1 MASNIIRMVLKLD
14 DKASPELKQVGK
26 EADKTTSK
34 TTMLGKASKLSAGQI
49 AMIGT
54 AAIGVAM
61 SLRAMAQSYADTINQ
76 FGDAATVTGAST
88 LTLETLSLMAKGT
101 NIEFG
106 ELSRGLADFN
116 KNVGELKTKGTGALK
131 DAFEAVEFDPT
142 GLETTDEILVGFIET
157 LQSYGD
163 QQKVAFAAN
172 RAFGVSSKKMVA
184 ALDVGKFKE
193 YNDQIK
199 HMGQVATPEAVAQ
212 AQKMQKGFA
221 LMEVLMV
228 RLQQEIFETFSGPN
242 GMVSSLA
249 VAWGVMKG
257 MLTFFQNFIN
267 AIKAVGLA
275 FEGVAK
281 GLKALSEGSVSG
293 AKKAGESI
301 AEAYQLMGKGFHVY
315 TNLFDSVNQGKLAY
329 EEFAGTL
336 DNMSESSGLAVE
348 DLQGVVDVLDKMNDE
363 GDDAGETGQKVSAAM
378 KLMEKS
384 AQSLTQ
390 ANIQFLQSMMAIEG
404 RDFEASLLTDAA
416 ALGLF
421 AGRYGD
427 LQEKLDA
434 GVYTAEQV
442 AQISRLREQIA
453 DVTDEAVGLVD
464 PLTEIQSLLMGAD
477 ADFMG
482 GLGADYQKFAQMLDR
497 GDFEGLEEQ
506 VKELQRLREIVA
518 ELSLVRSIF
527 AEDEQTIQVALESE
541 AAIKAMIED
550 LQKKLEAERFKI
562 TTDPD
567 VRQFT
572 GEGVTFGAGIA
583 QQVAGGNIAGAG
595 VGILEKL
602 GRSPFAGAV
611 VGSLGA
617 IAEIGQMTVKEVKQ
631 NAEAFA
637 ENLANGIKVI
647 AKALPQV
654 IVILIRELPRAIL
667 EALYAF
673 IPLLFSTLVNS
684 VGQAFREWWE
694 WRGSKGGEEQKQSNR
709 SWLRNLARAEM
720 FGARSFSSGSASVD
734 RTGLALIHRNET
746 IIPAGGRAAQDQQH
760 RMGGASGITVNISTA
775 VMDRDVIP
783 RLVREIDR
791 AVGKYGRTTAAFAG
805 G

>member
-88 LTLETLSLMAKGT
+88 LTLETLSHMAKGT
-101 NIEFG
+101 NIQFG
-106 ELSRGLADFN
+106 ELTRGLADFN

-199 HMGQVATPEAVAQ
+199 EMGQVATPEAVAQ

-221 LMEVLMV
+221 LMEVLTV
-228 RLQQEIFETFSGPN
+228 RLKGEIFETFAGPQ
-242 GMVSSLA
+242 GMVGSLS

-257 MLTFFQNFIN
+257 MMAFFQNYIKGLQAIGQAWN
-267 AIKAVGLA
+267 AIAEGLEAVA
-275 FEGVAK
+275 EGD
-281 GLKALSEGSVSG
+281 VSG
-293 AKKAGESI
+293 IKKAGESLADAYGAMAKGLTPLNLGYAI
-301 AEAYQLMGKGFHVY
+301 AEGV
-315 TNLFDSVNQGKLAY
+315 DAY
-329 EEFAGTL
+329 EDFAGTL
-336 DNMSESSGLAVE
+336 GEVSESSGLAVE
-348 DLQGVVDVLDKMNDE
+348 DLQGVVDVLDKMNEE

-390 ANIQFLQSMMAIEG
+390 ANYQFLQSMMAIEG
-404 RDFEASLLTDAA
+404 RDFEASMLTDAA

-541 AAIKAMIED
+541 AAIRAMIED
-550 LQKKLEAERFKI
+550 LEKKLEAEQFKI
-562 TTDPD
+562 TTDAD

-595 VGILEKL
+595 AGILEKL
-602 GRSPFAGAV
+602 GKSPFAGAV

-720 FGARSFSSGSASVD
+720 FGARSFSSGSARVD